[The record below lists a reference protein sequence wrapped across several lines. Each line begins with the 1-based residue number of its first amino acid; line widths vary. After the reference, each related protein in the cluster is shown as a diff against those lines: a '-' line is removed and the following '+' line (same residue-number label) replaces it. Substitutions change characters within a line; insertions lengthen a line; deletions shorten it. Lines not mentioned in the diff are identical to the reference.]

1 MIIDASNK
9 EIINTK
15 AVYYHDDVLT
25 GFTFDRARKKLRLT
39 IAKFGTE
46 KRTKIIFEN
55 VIQFTMSACEYWG
68 SMEHILGFCL
78 LRPEQ
83 EELIP
88 KIFKKRVEY
97 DDCPLRSYEFCTL
110 KSREVY
116 FETAMTFASGDELLV
131 ACERIVLERSELENA
146 AE

>member
-1 MIIDASNK
+1 MIMIIDASNK

-15 AVYYHDDVLT
+15 EVCYHDDTLKKL
-25 GFTFDRARKKLRLT
+25 TFDRMKKELRLKIRKCET
-39 IAKFGTE
+39 GKHTE
-46 KRTKIIFEN
+46 IVFQN

-68 SMEHILGFCL
+68 RREYILGFCL

-83 EELIP
+83 EEMIP

-97 DDCPLRSYEFCTL
+97 DDCPTRSYEFCTL

-116 FETAMTFASGDELLV
+116 FETAMTFSSGDELLV
-131 ACERIVLERSELENA
+131 ACERIVLERSEL
-146 AE
+146 